1 MRIKLSIFLVV
12 VAMLYA
18 CGPSQKIT
26 NSWINPEAGSRGRP
40 YESIFVMVLAQSTA
54 ASFGVEDRMAALI
67 ASRGQKVVV
76 SSAIFPPNMSLSDS
90 FTREEMAATIK
101 KAGCDAVF
109 VIALLDVQTVE
120 SYQPGTAYYP
130 MSYGYYGSYY
140 GYYNYYSPYVYSPGY
155 YTTDKTYY
163 IESNFF
169 DVEEDKLL
177 WSIQSEAYNPSSL
190 DSWFDQYSYDLL
202 NELRKEGLISSE
214 KGDIK
219 PAKKS
224 LLRSP

>member
-1 MRIKLSIFLVV
+1 MKTKSIIVLLLATLVI
-12 VAMLYA
+12 A

-54 ASFGVEDRMAALI
+54 ASFGVEDRMAQLI

-76 SSAIFPPNMSLSDS
+76 SSAIFPPNMTLSET
-90 FTREEMAATIK
+90 FTREEMAAAIK

-109 VIALLDVQTVE
+109 VVALLDVQTVE

-140 GYYNYYSPYVYSPGY
+140 GYYNYHSPYVYSQGY

-169 DVEEDKLL
+169 DVEKDQLL
-177 WSIQSEAYNPSSL
+177 WSIQSEAYNPTSL
-190 DSWFDQYSYDLL
+190 DSWFDQYSRDLL
-202 NELRKEGLISSE
+202 NELRNEGLISSE

-224 LLRSP
+224 LLNSP